1 MTTQVGTNNRPGR
14 LISLDALRGFTM
26 LWIIG
31 AKGIVDGLNQLN
43 FPGALA
49 VSHQLSHSSWDGFTF
64 YDLIFPMFIF
74 IMGVSLVF
82 SLRNRIERGDS
93 RRDIFVHVLKRTIFL
108 FLLGVFY
115 NGGLSQSH
123 LLENLRLTG
132 VLQRIAVCYLLT
144 ATLVL
149 TTSPRTLMIAAAGIL
164 VGYWAVMML
173 VPVPGFGRGVL
184 TPEGNMAAFVDNH
197 VLPGRAYW
205 ETWDPEGILSTL
217 PATATC
223 LLGTLTG
230 YWLRADGR
238 SPNLQISRNR
248 RAVYLVVAGL
258 VTAGI
263 GALMGLD
270 FPIIKSIWTSSFAL
284 LTGGLSA
291 VLLGVFYW
299 VIDVRG
305 RQKWAFPFVVIGAN
319 AIAIYIGVNII
330 PFDEITQRIA
340 GGDLANLFG
349 TSQTLFLAI
358 GQLVLEW
365 MVLLWMYRRKVFIR
379 I

>member
-14 LISLDALRGFTM
+14 LISLDALRGFAM

-49 VSHQLSHSSWDGFTF
+49 VSHQLSHSNWDGFTF

-149 TTSPRTLMIAAAGIL
+149 TTSPRTQAITAAGIL
-164 VGYWAVMML
+164 IGYWAVMMF
-173 VPVPGFGRGVL
+173 VSVPGVGRGVL
-184 TPEGNMAAFVDNH
+184 TPEGNVAAFVDDL

-205 ETWDPEGILSTL
+205 GTWDPEGILSTL

-223 LLGTLTG
+223 LLGTMAG
-230 YWLRADGR
+230 YWLRADR
-238 SPNLQISRNR
+238 HSSSPPISGNR
-248 RAVYLVVAGL
+248 RALYLVL
-258 VTAGI
+258 AGI
-263 GALMGLD
+263 AVAATGLLMGLN
-270 FPIIKSIWTSSFAL
+270 FPINKNIWTSSFAL

-291 VLLGVFYW
+291 VLLGLFYW
-299 VIDVRG
+299 VIDVQG

-340 GGDLANLFG
+340 GGDLAGLFG
-349 TSQTLFLAI
+349 TGQALFLAI
-358 GQLVLEW
+358 GQLILEW
-365 MVLLWMYRRKVFIR
+365 MVLLWMYRKKVFIR